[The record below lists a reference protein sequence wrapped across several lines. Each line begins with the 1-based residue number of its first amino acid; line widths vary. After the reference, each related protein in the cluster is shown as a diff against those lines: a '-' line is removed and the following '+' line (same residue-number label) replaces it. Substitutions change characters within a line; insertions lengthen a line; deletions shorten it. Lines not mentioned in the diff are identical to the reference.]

1 MFVLYPGEIQ
11 IAGFNEKSYDSR
23 QGSSRLLHAMHHFQ
37 KTCGFTAKGQAHPSV
52 WSIRVHL
59 VGGVPYQSLG
69 HKQGRCPISKVNPV
83 SMSG

>member
-1 MFVLYPGEIQ
+1 MILDK
-11 IAGFNEKSYDSR
+11 AL
-23 QGSSRLLHAMHHFQ
+23 QGCCMPCIIFKRRVVSHIE
-37 KTCGFTAKGQAHPSV
+37 AKGQAHPSV